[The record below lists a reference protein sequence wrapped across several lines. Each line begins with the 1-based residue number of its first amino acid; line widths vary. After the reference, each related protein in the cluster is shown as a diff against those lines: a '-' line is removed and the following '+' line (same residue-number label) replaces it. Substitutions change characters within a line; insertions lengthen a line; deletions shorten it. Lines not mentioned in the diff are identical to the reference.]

1 MRKLLKRFLERLV
14 AWAQRKIDEDTI
26 SEKESERI
34 LREIEKLLEENK
46 VK

>member
-1 MRKLLKRFLERLV
+1 MRKLLKRFLERMIS
-14 AWAQRKIDEDTI
+14 WMQRKMYEDTI

-34 LREIEKLLEENK
+34 RREIEKLLEKNK